1 MKKLLIVGMIGV
13 VALFVIAKKTN
24 TFSYVSTLCSSI
36 TKDASDSIPTKFE
49 LERIRNEIAQLDG
62 DVGNMIRPIA
72 EYKVEIDRLRKEIAK
87 NTTSVE
93 DRKKDLLTVVEKL
106 DAAEKGDKLVVV
118 LTNNKRFP
126 VEKVKA
132 QLKNETDNVKLLEK
146 NLKTQQQ
153 VLEAKEASL
162 KATQEQLAKVV
173 SKKREYE
180 LRVAQLEAMDQ
191 SLQIS
196 RLGTT
201 IKIDASRATQI
212 EEALQNLEKR
222 LATEREVI
230 DSTVN
235 PPGSINL
242 FERPEEPIDLGNL
255 RTYLQGSEQTEKASN
270 R

>member
-1 MKKLLIVGMIGV
+1 MKKLLIVGMIGA
-13 VALFVIAKKTN
+13 VALFVIAKKTH

-36 TKDASDSIPTKFE
+36 TRDASDAVPTKFE
-49 LERIRNEIAQLDG
+49 LERIRNEIANLDS

-72 EYKVEIDRLRKEIAK
+72 EYKADIERLRKDINK
-87 NTTSVE
+87 NTASME
-93 DRKKDLLTVVEKL
+93 DRKKDLLAVVERL
-106 DAAEKGDKLVVV
+106 DAAEKADKGFVV
-118 LTNNKRFP
+118 LPNNKRFP

-132 QLKNETDNVKLLEK
+132 QLQRETENVKLSEK

-191 SLQIS
+191 TLQVARI
-196 RLGTT
+196 GT
-201 IKIDASRATQI
+201 IKIDANRAAQI

-222 LATEREVI
+222 LQTDGEELIIR
-230 DSTVN
+230 N
-235 PPGSINL
+235 NQGGINL
-242 FERPEEPIDLGNL
+242 FEREPDPVDLSTL
-255 RTYLQGSEQTEKASN
+255 RTYLQGGEQTEKASN

>member
-1 MKKLLIVGMIGV
+1 MKKLLIFGMIGT
-13 VALFVIAKKTN
+13 VALFVIAKKTH

-36 TKDASDSIPTKFE
+36 TKDASDSVPTKFE
-49 LERIRNEIAQLDG
+49 LERIRNEIVNLDG
-62 DVGNMIRPIA
+62 DIGNMIRPIA
-72 EYKVEIDRLRKEIAK
+72 EYKVEIDRLRKDIAK

-93 DRKKDLLTVVEKL
+93 DRKKDLLAVVERL
-106 DAAEKGDKLVVV
+106 DNADKGFVNFP
-118 LTNNKRFP
+118 NNKRFP
-126 VEKVKA
+126 VEKVKS
-132 QLKNETDNVKLLEK
+132 QLQRETETVKQQEK

-153 VLEAKEASL
+153 VLEAKESSL

-242 FERPEEPIDLGNL
+242 FERPEEPIDLGTL
-255 RTYLQGSEQTEKASN
+255 RTYLQGGEQVEKASN

>member
-1 MKKLLIVGMIGV
+1 MKKLLIFGMIGT

-24 TFSYVSTLCSSI
+24 TFSYVSTMCSSI

-62 DVGNMIRPIA
+62 DVSNMIRPIA
-72 EYKVEIDRLRKEIAK
+72 EYKAEIERLRKDINK
-87 NTTSVE
+87 TQTTVD
-93 DRKKDLLTVVEKL
+93 DRKKDLLVVVERL
-106 DAAEKGDKLVVV
+106 DAADKGFV
-118 LTNNKRFP
+118 LLPNNKRFP

-132 QLKNETDNVKLLEK
+132 QLQRETENVKQQEK

-153 VLEAKEASL
+153 VLEAKETSL

-180 LRVAQLEAMDQ
+180 LRLAQLEAMDQ
-191 SLQIS
+191 SLQIA
-196 RLGTT
+196 RIGTT

-212 EEALQNLEKR
+212 EEALQSLERR
-222 LATEREVI
+222 LTT
-230 DSTVN
+230 DSEELKIRTN
-235 PPGSINL
+235 PGDINL
-242 FERPEEPIDLGNL
+242 FEREPEPVDVGTL
-255 RTYLQGSEQTEKASN
+255 RTYLQGGEQVEKASN